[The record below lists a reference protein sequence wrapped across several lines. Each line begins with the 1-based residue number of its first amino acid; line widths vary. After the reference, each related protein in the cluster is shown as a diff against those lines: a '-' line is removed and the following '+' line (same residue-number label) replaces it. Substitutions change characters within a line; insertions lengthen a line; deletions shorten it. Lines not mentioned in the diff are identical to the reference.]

1 MSKRFEI
8 CLAGSGG
15 QGVITAAVMIG
26 EAASI
31 FCDGLYAVQTQSY
44 GPAARGGSA
53 KAEVVISDEPI
64 DYPKPV
70 NPDLVIC
77 LTGAAAEKYAKTV
90 KHDGRLILDS
100 FAVEELPD
108 VDANI
113 YQLPL
118 IQTAREKIGREIVTN
133 MVALGMV
140 ARVLEV
146 ENFMKPDA
154 VRKAMLDRV
163 PKGTEDLNA
172 KAFEAGYKMF
182 KDSQSMHFKD

>member
-15 QGVITAAVMIG
+15 QGVITAAIMAG

-64 DYPKPV
+64 DYPKPI
-70 NPDLVIC
+70 NPDLMIC
-77 LTGAAAEKYAKTV
+77 LTGGAADKYAGDV
-90 KHDGRLILDS
+90 KHGGRLILDT
-100 FAVEELPD
+100 FAVEEVPV
-108 VDANI
+108 VDAKI
-113 YQLPL
+113 YQLPI
-118 IQTAREKIGREIVTN
+118 IQTARDKIGREIVTN
-133 MVALGMV
+133 MVALGMI
-140 ARVLEV
+140 ARVLEL
-146 ENFMKPDA
+146 EGMMKPEA

-163 PKGTEDLNA
+163 PKGTEELNS
-172 KAFEAGYKMF
+172 KAFDEGYSMF
-182 KDSQSMHFKD
+182 KDAPAHMQ

>member
-15 QGVITAAVMIG
+15 QGVITAAIMVG

-53 KAEVVISDEPI
+53 KAEVVISDE
-64 DYPKPV
+64 
-70 NPDLVIC
+70 
-77 LTGAAAEKYAKTV
+77 
-90 KHDGRLILDS
+90 
-100 FAVEELPD
+100 
-108 VDANI
+108 
-113 YQLPL
+113 
-118 IQTAREKIGREIVTN
+118 IVTN

-140 ARVLEV
+140 ARVLEL
-146 ENFMKPDA
+146 EGMMKPEA

-163 PKGTEDLNA
+163 PKGTEELNS
-172 KAFEAGYKMF
+172 KAFDEGYSMF
-182 KDSQSMHFKD
+182 KDAPAHMQ

>member
-15 QGVITAAVMIG
+15 QGVITAAVMAG

-31 FCDGLYAVQTQSY
+31 FCDNLYAVQTQSY

-70 NPDLVIC
+70 APDLMIC
-77 LTGAAAEKYAKTV
+77 LTGDAAAKYARDV
-90 KHDGRLILDS
+90 KAGGRLVLDS
-100 FAVEELPD
+100 FSVQEVPNVE
-108 VDANI
+108 ANI

-118 IQTAREKIGREIVTN
+118 IETARNKVGNEIVTN
-133 MVALGMV
+133 MVALAMV
-140 ARVLEV
+140 ARVLELEGV
-146 ENFMKPDA
+146 MQPESM
-154 VRKAMLDRV
+154 RKAMLDRV
-163 PKGTEDLNA
+163 PKGTEELNK
-172 KAFEAGYKMF
+172 KAFEEGYNMF
-182 KDSQSMHFKD
+182 KDTPAHI

>member
-26 EAASI
+26 EAASM
-31 FCDGLYAVQTQSY
+31 FCDNLYAVQTQSY
-44 GPAARGGSA
+44 GPEARGGSA

-77 LTGAAAEKYAKTV
+77 LTSAAAEKYAKTV
-90 KHDGRLILDS
+90 KHGGRLILDS

-146 ENFMKPDA
+146 ENIMKP
-154 VRKAMLDRV
+154 KAMLDRV

>member
-15 QGVITAAVMIG
+15 QGVITAAVMAG

-31 FCDGLYAVQTQSY
+31 FCDNLYAVQTQSY

-53 KAEVVISDEPI
+53 KAEVVISDAPI

-70 NPDLVIC
+70 SPDLVIC
-77 LTGAAAEKYAKTV
+77 LTADAVAKYGPDV
-90 KHDGRLILDS
+90 KAGGRLILDS
-100 FAVEELPD
+100 FAVQDIPN

-118 IQTAREKIGREIVTN
+118 IQTAREKVGNEIVTN

-140 ARVLEV
+140 ARVLELEGV
-146 ENFMKPDA
+146 MKPDA
-154 VRKAMLDRV
+154 MRKAMLDRV
-163 PKGTEDLNA
+163 PKGTEELNK
-172 KAFEAGYKMF
+172 KAFEEGFTMF
-182 KDSQSMHFKD
+182 TDAPDHI

>member
-1 MSKRFEI
+1 MPKRFEI

-31 FCDGLYAVQTQSY
+31 FCDNLYAVQTQSY

-70 NPDLVIC
+70 KADLMIC
-77 LTGAAAEKYAKTV
+77 LTGAAAEKYAPEV
-90 KHDGRLILDS
+90 KNGGRLIIDS

-140 ARVLEV
+140 ARVLEI
-146 ENFMKPDA
+146 EGMMDREA

-163 PKGTEDLNA
+163 PKGTEELNA
-172 KAFEAGYKMF
+172 KAFEEGYRIF
-182 KDSQSMHFKD
+182 QESQSLHFN

>member
-15 QGVITAAVMIG
+15 QGVITAAIMVG

-64 DYPKPV
+64 DYPKPI
-70 NPDLVIC
+70 NPDLMIC
-77 LTGAAAEKYAKTV
+77 LIGGEV
-90 KHDGRLILDS
+90 KHGGRLILDS
-100 FAVEELPD
+100 FAVEEVPV

-113 YQLPL
+113 YQLPI
-118 IQTAREKIGREIVTN
+118 IQTARDKIGREIVTN

-140 ARVLEV
+140 ARVLEL
-146 ENFMKPDA
+146 EGMMKPEA

-163 PKGTEDLNA
+163 PKGTEELNS
-172 KAFEAGYKMF
+172 KAFDEGYSMF
-182 KDSQSMHFKD
+182 KDAPAHMQ